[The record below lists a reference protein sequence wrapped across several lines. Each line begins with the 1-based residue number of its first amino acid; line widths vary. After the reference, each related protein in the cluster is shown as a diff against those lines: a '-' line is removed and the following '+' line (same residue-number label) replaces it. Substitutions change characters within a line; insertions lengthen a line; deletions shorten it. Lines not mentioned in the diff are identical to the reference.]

1 MTATYQA
8 KKLGVTTSSV
18 TRLETSEADD
28 TISLGTLRREG
39 STLLS
44 YLLFEPGYT
53 RALIELG
60 YHDAMA
66 RAPELRRFLRLD

>member
-1 MTATYQA
+1 V
-8 KKLGVTTSSV
+8 LRG
-18 TRLETSEADD
+18 
-28 TISLGTLRREG
+28 LGTLRREG